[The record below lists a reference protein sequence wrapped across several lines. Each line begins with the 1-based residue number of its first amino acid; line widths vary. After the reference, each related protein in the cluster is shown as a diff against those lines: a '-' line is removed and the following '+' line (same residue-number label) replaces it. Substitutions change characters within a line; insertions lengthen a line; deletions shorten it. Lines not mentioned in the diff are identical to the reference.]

1 MGVWKFLG
9 VGSCMY
15 EQKRTT
21 MIAESWNEQS
31 ILSDKVDT
39 DLPERNMPQ
48 GCRSPLTGNLELN
61 CLT

>member
-1 MGVWKFLG
+1 
-9 VGSCMY
+9 MY